1 MILAIHQTNSAPLS
15 CNLHKGYNAEEMK
28 NIGKITKFI
37 VPAKFSNCLIYTDI
51 NKPKAPS
58 IIPNKIVAGR
68 MYSHPKT
75 GVEKF
80 TNRLIIGIQIIKK
93 T

>member
-1 MILAIHQTNSAPLS
+1 MTSKRREEKKKISRERFEAI
-15 CNLHKGYNAEEMK
+15 
-28 NIGKITKFI
+28 F
-37 VPAKFSNCLIYTDI
+37 